1 MNLKNKI
8 VIGITGGITSGKTT
22 AANCFHK
29 RGIPIIDADKI
40 GHQILEKEDIKEII
54 TSTFGK
60 DIVSNNQIN
69 RHKLGKVVFQNTE
82 KLKILNKIIHP
93 ILVKEIKQKI
103 ELSSENTIVI
113 DAALLLDWDLDKIC
127 NYVILIT
134 AKKETQIKR
143 LMTYQKLTK
152 KDAILRINSQKKPII
167 KTDFIV
173 IENNSTLLSFQEKL
187 QKVWDL
193 IKIET

>member
-1 MNLKNKI
+1 MNLKDKI
-8 VIGITGGITSGKTT
+8 IIGIIGGIASGKTT
-22 AANCFHK
+22 AANYFYK
-29 RGIPIIDADKI
+29 RGILVINADKI
-40 GHQILEKEDIKEII
+40 GHQILEKEDIKELI

-93 ILVKEIKQKI
+93 TLVKEIKQKI
-103 ELSSENTIVI
+103 ELSSENTIII

-134 AKKETQIKR
+134 TKKEIQIRR
-143 LMTYQKLTK
+143 LMTYQKQTK
-152 KDAILRINSQKKPII
+152 KDAISRINLQKKPI
-167 KTDFIV
+167 KKRDFIV
-173 IENNSTLLSFQEKL
+173 IDNNSTLLSFQEKL